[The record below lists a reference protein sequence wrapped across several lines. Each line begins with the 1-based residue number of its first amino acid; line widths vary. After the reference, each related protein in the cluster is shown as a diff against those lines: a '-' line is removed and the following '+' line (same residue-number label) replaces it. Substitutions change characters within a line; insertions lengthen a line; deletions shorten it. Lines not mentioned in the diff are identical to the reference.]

1 MIFPAIGG
9 LEVFEDGGIVVTY
22 TAAAVGGQRLYAS
35 RSEDSGKSFG
45 QPVQISVT
53 GQAAIFPE
61 SVSDGR
67 STVFVMYAPL
77 SIDTLNTPLFAA
89 KSSDGGRT
97 FSPAAMISPPDIAI
111 LEFSPVLA
119 MSSDGEPYV
128 LYHSFNTQPDSKP
141 GFIIITGVSISLVT
155 APDGTNFTPP
165 ALVAA
170 GVYAPSMVLDKS
182 GNIYISFVA
191 IAESGSQIAQ
201 QVMVTRSFDKGASF
215 SIPVR
220 ASDETGLAITASAM
234 QRDPRGNLSLS
245 WMEGEFGSSFQAA
258 LTTSIDGGV
267 TFGPVA
273 NISSS
278 PGQAAFPFLAGLPDG
293 TIATL
298 YHDDSP
304 QNRDLFSAVVHAP
317 VAAPPD
323 FAVIDQA
330 LTVRRGATGKLVVSI
345 SRPGGFAGTVTVTA
359 PTGLPRGITISQPQ
373 VTTSTTNAPFDL
385 SVQKRHV
392 NRGTVDLTFTAKD
405 ESGRQ
410 KSGTITLTVE

>member
-141 GFIIITGVSISLVT
+141 SFIIITGVSISLVT

-182 GNIYISFVA
+182 GNIYISFV
-191 IAESGSQIAQ
+191 
-201 QVMVTRSFDKGASF
+201 
-215 SIPVR
+215 
-220 ASDETGLAITASAM
+220 
-234 QRDPRGNLSLS
+234 
-245 WMEGEFGSSFQAA
+245 
-258 LTTSIDGGV
+258 
-267 TFGPVA
+267 
-273 NISSS
+273 
-278 PGQAAFPFLAGLPDG
+278 
-293 TIATL
+293 
-298 YHDDSP
+298 
-304 QNRDLFSAVVHAP
+304 
-317 VAAPPD
+317 
-323 FAVIDQA
+323 
-330 LTVRRGATGKLVVSI
+330 
-345 SRPGGFAGTVTVTA
+345 
-359 PTGLPRGITISQPQ
+359 
-373 VTTSTTNAPFDL
+373 
-385 SVQKRHV
+385 
-392 NRGTVDLTFTAKD
+392 
-405 ESGRQ
+405 
-410 KSGTITLTVE
+410 